1 MSALSEL
8 AAEARAASRAL
19 VRLFS
24 FLKGLNS
31 SHACI
36 YVAC

>member
-1 MSALSEL
+1 MSALSKL
-8 AAEARAASRAL
+8 AAEARAASRAF

-31 SHACI
+31 SHAWKF
-36 YVAC
+36 VAC